1 MNIVEESFDHS
12 VFSANRERL
21 LEHDAAAQF
30 FGAVVMNSTRRPC
43 PRFASEDAPVALV
56 RIVCVQCTY

>member
-21 LEHDAAAQF
+21 LEPDVAAQF
-30 FGAVVMNSTRRPC
+30 VGAVACQAGTT
-43 PRFASEDAPVALV
+43 A
-56 RIVCVQCTY
+56 